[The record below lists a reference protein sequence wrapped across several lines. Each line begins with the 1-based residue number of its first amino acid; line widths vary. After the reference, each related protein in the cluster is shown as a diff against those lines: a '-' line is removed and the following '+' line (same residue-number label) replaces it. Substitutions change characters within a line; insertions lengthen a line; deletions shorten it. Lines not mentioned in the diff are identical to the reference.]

1 MKVAKP
7 KLLDLDAVRTRL
19 QGLIVE
25 NRADEA
31 IDIAMSLLGSFQD
44 KNLELTLRLAM
55 EQRLQSGRRTEK
67 IDPAQLS
74 LMLHAAA
81 ASAPE
86 SLEDEETPAAGDEAE
101 AEAEEDDTGI
111 RDDQKPPRQ
120 PRRRKLPEGLPRD
133 EIVHDISTAEKQ
145 CPCCNAELVHIGDD
159 VSEVLEL
166 VPAQFR
172 VQRHTRRKYACPTC
186 REGVYAPPPAP
197 KLSDGGLAGPALLAH
212 VVVSKYDDNIPLNRL
227 SDIYARGGLKIPVST
242 LCDWVGAVA
251 WHTQPI
257 VARIRERVLGSH
269 VIQTDASGLKV
280 LKRDHPDGVVR
291 GSMWCY
297 VGDRKHVIFD
307 YAPTGS
313 GQDGPWSFLKG
324 RNGYI
329 QADAA
334 SVYDQLYNGQQATAT
349 EVGCWAHARR
359 KFFQLTETDSR
370 AAWPVQLI
378 GKLYQFEKLAEERG
392 LDADQRLALR
402 RERCPAVL
410 DKLQRWLAKTVS
422 TEPPK
427 SALHRACAYT
437 VRQWTALTRFLED
450 GRLGLD
456 NNLCELQIRSLAT
469 GRKNYLFAG
478 SDTGAERA
486 AGLYSLIR
494 TAALHDLDVF
504 EYLTDVLRKLA
515 EDWPHALLDELLP
528 DRWAAA
534 RTARQNAVEG

>member
-7 KLLDLDAVRTRL
+7 KLLNLDALRTRL
-19 QGLIVE
+19 QDLVVE

-86 SLEDEETPAAGDEAE
+86 TLDDEETSAADEE
-101 AEAEEDDTGI
+101 VEEDDTGT
-111 RDDQKPPRQ
+111 RDEQKPRGQ
-120 PRRRKLPEGLPRD
+120 ARRRKLPASLPRD
-133 EIVHDISTAEKQ
+133 EIVHDISAAEKR
-145 CPCCNAELVHIGDD
+145 CPCCSADLVHIGDD

-186 REGVYAPPPAP
+186 REGVHAPPAAP
-197 KLSDGGLAGPALLAH
+197 KLRDGGLAGPALMAH

-227 SDIYARGGLKIPVST
+227 SNIYARGGLKIPVST

-269 VIQTDASGLKV
+269 LIQTDASGLKV
-280 LKRDHPDGVVR
+280 LNRDHPDGIVR

-313 GQDGPWSFLKG
+313 GKDGPWEFLKG
-324 RNGYI
+324 RTGYI

-334 SVYDQLYNGQQATAT
+334 SVYDQLYDGQQAAAK

-359 KFFQLTETDSR
+359 KFFQLTDADSR

-378 GKLYQFEKLAEERG
+378 GKLYHVEKLAEERG
-392 LDADQRLALR
+392 FDADQRLQLR
-402 RERCPAVL
+402 RERCPTVL
-410 DKLQRWLAKTVS
+410 DKLQRWLAKTVA

-437 VRQWTALTRFLED
+437 VRQWMALTRFLED
-450 GRLGLD
+450 GQLGLD

-478 SDTGAERA
+478 SDSGAEHA

-494 TAALHDLDVF
+494 TAVLHDLDVF
-504 EYLTDVLRKLA
+504 EYLTEVLRRLA
-515 EDWPHALLDELLP
+515 DDWPNTQVDELVP

-534 RTARQNAVEG
+534 RAARETAPAA